1 MVNVTL
7 FSRTVYVFKVLWCI
21 LGTLDES
28 FLPFQRGEASIY
40 KAADDAFIDIIS
52 ALCYHFLVLRGK
64 SFPRDCIVSVKNND
78 QFVWSC
84 DSFGWNLQLKDICI
98 KYWFFLVHKSATK
111 DISLWY
117 FNWYIAFYFISFKYK
132 KHDKK
137 DKLYAWRIY
146 TWTSQ

>member
-7 FSRTVYVFKVLWCI
+7 FSRTVYVFSVLWCI

-40 KAADDAFIDIIS
+40 KAADDAFIDVIS

-64 SFPRDCIVSVKNND
+64 SFPRDCIVSIKNND

-84 DSFGWNLQLKDICI
+84 DSFRWKLQLKDICM
-98 KYWFFLVHKSATK
+98 KYWNFLVHKNASARQK
-111 DISLWY
+111 IFRYDIL
-117 FNWYIAFYFISFKYK
+117 IGM
-132 KHDKK
+132 
-137 DKLYAWRIY
+137 
-146 TWTSQ
+146 

>member
-78 QFVWSC
+78 QFV
-84 DSFGWNLQLKDICI
+84 
-98 KYWFFLVHKSATK
+98 
-111 DISLWY
+111 
-117 FNWYIAFYFISFKYK
+117 
-132 KHDKK
+132 
-137 DKLYAWRIY
+137 
-146 TWTSQ
+146 